1 MTRKLMLPSAAVA
14 ILFLAACGSSD
25 LGGLGD
31 ILGGG
36 GSSTSSDQIRGTVD
50 YVDTSQ
56 RFVVLNNV
64 SNYSTRLQD
73 GSNTTSQLRVYY
85 DDRTPVTWQGNTY
98 RPSDLERGD
107 EVAVRITRSSDR
119 YHAESMEVLRN
130 AGGSGTGNTSSSI
143 LRGTVQYVDT
153 SRRTIEMNRSGYSG
167 VTTVAYDVNTP
178 VDYDG
183 RTFRV
188 ADLER
193 GDEIEIRLRTI
204 SGGQSVAERISVIR
218 PVGSTTGTTGR
229 TLRGT
234 VSYVDASRRTLE
246 LSQTSWISRF
256 QTGGTG
262 TIGTTVLSWDDNTRV
277 EYQGQFYPP
286 TNLER
291 GDVVDVTVTQV
302 GSAYRAD
309 RIVVVRDVNVR

>member
-1 MTRKLMLPSAAVA
+1 MTRKLMLPAAAVA
-14 ILFLAACGSSD
+14 ILFLAACGSS
-25 LGGLGD
+25 GD
-31 ILGGG
+31 IGDIFGG
-36 GSSTSSDQIRGTVD
+36 GSSTTSDQIRGTVD

-64 SNYSTRLQD
+64 SNYATRLQD
-73 GSNTTSQLRVYY
+73 GSTTTGQVRVYY

-107 EVAVRITRSSDR
+107 EVAVRITRSRDR
-119 YHAESMEVLRN
+119 IQAESMQVLHN
-130 AGGSGTGNTSSSI
+130 AGGTGTGSASSSI
-143 LRGTVQYVDT
+143 VRGTVQYVDT
-153 SRRTIEMNRSGYSG
+153 GRRTIEMNRAGFSG
-167 VTTVAYDVNTP
+167 VTTVSYDTNTP

-183 RTFRV
+183 RVFRP

-193 GDEIEIRLRTI
+193 GDEIEIRLRNI
-204 SGGQSVAERISVIR
+204 GSGQMVAERISVIR
-218 PVGSTTGTTGR
+218 PVGSTTGTATR

-256 QTGGTG
+256 NTGGTG
-262 TIGTTVLSWDDNTRV
+262 TAGTTVLTWDANTRV
-277 EYQGQFYPP
+277 EYQGQFYAP

>member
-1 MTRKLMLPSAAVA
+1 MIMTRKLMLPIAAMA

-31 ILGGG
+31 IFGG
-36 GSSTSSDQIRGTVD
+36 GSSAASDQIRGTVD

-56 RFVVLNNV
+56 RFVLLNNV
-64 SNYSTRLQD
+64 SNYSTQLQD
-73 GSNTTSQLRVYY
+73 GSNTSQVRVYY
-85 DDRTPVTWQGNTY
+85 DDDTPVTWQGNTY
-98 RPSDLERGD
+98 RPADLERGD

-119 YHAESMEVLRN
+119 INAESMEVLRN
-130 AGGSGTGNTSSSI
+130 AGGSGTGNASSSI
-143 LRGTVQYVDT
+143 VSGTVQYVDT
-153 SRRTIEMNRSGYSG
+153 SRRTIEINRAGYSG

-183 RTFRV
+183 RTFRP

-193 GDEIEIRLRTI
+193 GDEIEIRLRNI
-204 SGGQSVAERISVIR
+204 SGGQPVAERISVIR
-218 PVGSTTGTTGR
+218 AAGATTGTAAR

-234 VSYVDASRRTLE
+234 VAYVDASRRTLE

-256 QTGGTG
+256 STGGAG

-291 GDVVDVTVTQV
+291 GDVVDVTVTQT
-302 GSAYRAD
+302 GSTYRAD
-309 RIVVVRDVNVR
+309 RITVVRDVNAR